1 VNGLLLVRVEEFLSQ
16 RCRGSRRQIS
26 SQLPLQP
33 TDVLRLP
40 VRARVRAPA
49 VLAAALGRSADEV
62 RLEQKASHLVESI
75 SEYLQRLHEPAPPH
89 SAREGGAESLDCDKK
104 SVADLVRLS
113 DLHLEIMR
121 ALHAIRDARQP
132 RLPAAEPQ
140 PAHDGA
146 LGKLS
151 SLKRTRARVASA
163 GRPPTD
169 VQPMQQQLARAL
181 VNVPAHSAR
190 RQPFSAALARLAT
203 GVTCTES
210 AAQGAQPVPVPRHL
224 YRYWGRSACLWRSTH
239 RRGRRR
245 GARDSSGLAGELG
258 ARLLE
263 WSLEWTASDHASDD
277 QPTARSRGSD
287 VRIGACAWRRAPPVH
302 VDD

>member
-1 VNGLLLVRVEEFLSQ
+1 MWRRHSQ
-16 RCRGSRRQIS
+16 G
-26 SQLPLQP
+26 
-33 TDVLRLP
+33 
-40 VRARVRAPA
+40 
-49 VLAAALGRSADEV
+49 LAARELGRSADEV

-89 SAREGGAESLDCDKK
+89 SAREGGAESLDGDKK
-104 SVADLVRLS
+104 GVADLVRLS

-132 RLPAAEPQ
+132 RLPAAEPP

-151 SLKRTRARVASA
+151 SLKRTCTRARVASA

-210 AAQGAQPVPVPRHL
+210 AAQGAQPVPV
-224 YRYWGRSACLWRSTH
+224 SAPIPLLGPVGLPVALDASPGEA
-239 RRGRRR
+239 RGI
-245 GARDSSGLAGELG
+245 AAV
-258 ARLLE
+258 
-263 WSLEWTASDHASDD
+263 W
-277 QPTARSRGSD
+277 
-287 VRIGACAWRRAPPVH
+287 
-302 VDD
+302 

>member
-1 VNGLLLVRVEEFLSQ
+1 M
-16 RCRGSRRQIS
+16 
-26 SQLPLQP
+26 
-33 TDVLRLP
+33 
-40 VRARVRAPA
+40 
-49 VLAAALGRSADEV
+49 LAAALGRSADEV

-210 AAQGAQPVPVPRHL
+210 AAQGALPVLVLVPLPLLGPVGLPVAFDASP
-224 YRYWGRSACLWRSTH
+224 GEA
-239 RRGRRR
+239 RGI
-245 GARDSSGLAGELG
+245 AAGWQASWE
-258 ARLLE
+258 LE
-263 WSLEWTASDHASDD
+263 WSLEWTASDD
-277 QPTARSRGSD
+277 QPSAQVGDGGAGSAPVPVPVRVEPPGLRSR
-287 VRIGACAWRRAPPVH
+287 RT
-302 VDD
+302 